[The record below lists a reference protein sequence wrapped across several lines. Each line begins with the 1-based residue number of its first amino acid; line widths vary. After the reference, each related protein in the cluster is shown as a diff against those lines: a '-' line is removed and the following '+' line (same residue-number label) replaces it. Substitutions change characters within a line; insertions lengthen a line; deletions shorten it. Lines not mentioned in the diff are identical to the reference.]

1 MSHEDRLKA
10 AFDDLERRVGEVPH
24 RSWNP
29 GRRPRLVAA
38 LAGAAAVVVV
48 IGGVALFQLLPGE
61 PPTSAPPLTQP
72 TTVTT
77 VPPSTS
83 GTIQAP
89 PSTQPGS
96 FNRYRVDTEKVAADT
111 DDPFLNVRWAAGAGS
126 ELLAKLPPG
135 YRGLAWTG
143 ATEATKDGATWYEV
157 ELLHPVAGVNPPEP
171 LEGRYPRGWVNAA
184 YLLPLPDGLSV
195 GTAELAPCPAEG
207 ESGLADGPSD
217 AHVYSL
223 ETARVADGCTRIV
236 VGFGG
241 GTLGFTWDD
250 PSMEGVAPL
259 DRVPAWNTVQEPWPL
274 VIDLP
279 ATARVWPGA
288 TDDDGVYVARSA
300 SLALQLV
307 SLLPSDRTTIRSF
320 DGWLVIDLEGGSQ
333 ALPLSGAGIQLT
345 ASPLVG
351 AGSVELVGIARPFEA
366 NLGVTLAD
374 SEGNPVT
381 AVWSGSSFLGTIAD
395 DSYAVMTN
403 DWTEAWGQFALRADG
418 LEPGDYVISLS
429 GDGGSDNPRTLKIPF
444 TVDLAAEVTPTEP
457 SAPASTAA
465 AQVVGFAQG
474 GSAPLFSDT
483 VTIRLGAKAVVSRSR
498 AQMETRQ
505 GWVIEAE
512 EFNGYVGPFDI
523 LGIIANRP
531 FVRVSEGVQP
541 RCAGPAIDYWP
552 AAILVY
558 PPVNLEPIG
567 IDSCLQWYRVSLVL
581 GAADPLIS
589 EIVLDLWEP

>member
-1 MSHEDRLKA
+1 MSHEDRLRA
-10 AFDDLERRVGEVPH
+10 AFDDLDRRVGEVPH

-29 GRRPRLVAA
+29 GRRPRYMAA

-48 IGGVALFQLLPGE
+48 IGGAALFQLLPGE

-77 VPPSTS
+77 VPPSTT
-83 GTIQAP
+83 GTSQAP
-89 PSTQPGS
+89 PSTQPGGG
-96 FNRYRVDTEKVAADT
+96 NRYRVDTEKVAADT

-126 ELLAKLPPG
+126 DLLAKLPPG

-143 ATEATKDGATWYEV
+143 ATEATEDGATWYEV

-171 LEGRYPRGWVNAA
+171 LEGRNPRGWVNAA

-241 GTLGFTWDD
+241 GTLGYSWDD
-250 PSMEGVAPL
+250 PSMEDVAPL

-288 TDDDGVYVARSA
+288 TDADGVYVARSA

-307 SLLPSDRTTIRSF
+307 SLLPSDRTTVRSF

-333 ALPLSGAGIQLT
+333 PIPPADGLVALTQQQWIGAGFITVSGL
-345 ASPLVG
+345 
-351 AGSVELVGIARPFEA
+351 ARPFEA
-366 NLGVTLAD
+366 NLGVSVIDAA
-374 SEGNPVT
+374 GNREE
-381 AVWSGSSFLGTIAD
+381 AVYSGSTFLGTIRTD
-395 DSYAVMTN
+395 QYAVQTY
-403 DWTEAWGQFALRADG
+403 DWTEAWAPFSVEVAGLSPGSYILKLDADG
-418 LEPGDYVISLS
+418 A
-429 GDGGSDNPRTLKIPF
+429 SDSPRTLDIPF
-444 TVDLAAEVTPTEP
+444 DITEAGEAPQPPGEEANQIASALAGFSSGGPAPSFADQVIVRLGNQDRKILSAAE
-457 SAPASTAA
+457 AA
-465 AQVVGFAQG
+465 
-474 GSAPLFSDT
+474 DRDNWT
-483 VTIRLGAKAVVSRSR
+483 
-498 AQMETRQ
+498 
-505 GWVIEAE
+505 IEAAL
-512 EFNGYVGPFDI
+512 FNGYSGPFTP
-523 LGIIANRP
+523 LGTLAGRP
-531 FVRVSEGVQP
+531 FRRITTGTVDH
-541 RCAGPAIDYWP
+541 CAS
-552 AAILVY
+552 
-558 PPVNLEPIG
+558 PPVDFWPGETVTPPPIHIEPIEIG
-567 IDSCLQWYRVSLVL
+567 SCLQWFDVVIRVDTQGRIQEV
-581 GAADPLIS
+581 
-589 EIVLDLWEP
+589 VLDLYEP